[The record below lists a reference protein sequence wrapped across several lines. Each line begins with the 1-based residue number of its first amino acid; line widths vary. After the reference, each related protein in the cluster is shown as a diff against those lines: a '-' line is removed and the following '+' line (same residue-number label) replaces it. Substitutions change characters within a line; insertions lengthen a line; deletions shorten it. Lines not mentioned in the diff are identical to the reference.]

1 MKIKWVDVWEAIKVP
16 SILATVVVV
25 LPPICHIT
33 CSSSHQ
39 WPISPSPSCALHV
52 TAGLSSSLIHALSG
66 CSPLLWYVSQPFSAS
81 GHAVVHASQVNLS
94 LLHHDFALQL
104 LEATKKPGN
113 LHLTRL
119 HIWPTLR
126 SCWGSHEFCICQ
138 LRASTSGT
146 QVLSCFLQSPSFS
159 ELLDQK
165 HRTHLS
171 FSWPALFSLSVKSSS
186 SCSTESP
193 PWSFSTDRS
202 SLTFWTLSTRFL
214 RVLLCCLCQC
224 LPRRPLCL
232 KCHPSLFPSAYPV
245 LAASLLSSHSQL
257 RAYLLQR
264 AFLTPLLPGWTKAH
278 FWIPL
283 IPYVAFPIVLKSW
296 ACSY

>member
-25 LPPICHIT
+25 LPPICHNIT

-119 HIWPTLR
+119 PRLHIWPTLS

-138 LRASTSGT
+138 LRASTSRT

-165 HRTHLS
+165 HRIHLS
-171 FSWPALFSLSVKSSS
+171 FSWPALSASVSSQAPHVALKALHGLSLLTAPVLPSELSPPGFFVFFYAVYVNVSLAVLSAWNVILLFSLLRIP
-186 SCSTESP
+186 CWLP
-193 PWSFSTDRS
+193 PF
-202 SLTFWTLSTRFL
+202 
-214 RVLLCCLCQC
+214 
-224 LPRRPLCL
+224 
-232 KCHPSLFPSAYPV
+232 
-245 LAASLLSSHSQL
+245 
-257 RAYLLQR
+257 YL
-264 AFLTPLLPGWTKAH
+264 
-278 FWIPL
+278 
-283 IPYVAFPIVLKSW
+283 PIVSSELIFSREF
-296 ACSY
+296 S